1 LYTLNCK
8 GQLLDLSVPKIMGII
23 NVTPDSFY
31 DGGRTTVLR
40 DIIAQ
45 AEKMVNQGA
54 TFLDI
59 GGYSSRPGAT
69 AVSETEELAR
79 VIPAIEALAK
89 EFPKTFLSVD
99 TFRSSVAK
107 QAVEAGAALVNDIS
121 GGMQDD
127 EMLSTVSKLKVPY
140 ILMHMK
146 GTPKT
151 MTSLAAYKNVTKEV
165 VYYFSERIALARKAG
180 ISDIIADPG
189 FGFAKTR
196 EHNFELLKHFELFL
210 ALDVPLLAGISR
222 KSLIYKTLDTTPEE
236 ALNGT
241 TVLNS
246 LALQKGAH
254 ILRVHDVK
262 EAKECVTLLQSVFNT
277 D

>member
-1 LYTLNCK
+1 
-8 GQLLDLSVPKIMGII
+8 MGII

-31 DGGRTTVLR
+31 DGGSTMILR

-45 AEKMVNQGA
+45 AEKMVRHGA

-69 AVSETEELAR
+69 AISAAEELSR
-79 VIPAIEALAK
+79 VIPAIEALNR
-89 EFPKTFLSVD
+89 EFPATFLSID
-99 TFRSSVAK
+99 TFRSTVAK

-121 GGMQDD
+121 GGMLDD
-127 EMLSTVSKLKVPY
+127 EMLVTVAKLEVPY

-146 GTPKT
+146 GSPKT
-151 MTSLAAYKNVTKEV
+151 MSSLAEYKNVTKEV
-165 VYYFSERIALARKAG
+165 LYYFSERIALARKTG
-180 ISDIIADPG
+180 INDIIADPG

-196 EHNFELLKHFELFL
+196 AHNFELLKHFELFK

-246 LALQKGAH
+246 LALQKGAN

-262 EAKECVTLLQSVFNT
+262 EAKECVTLLQSVYNT